1 MNKHKMEKLL
11 YKIVFF
17 FVDIVQNTTL
27 YKKLLNILYYFDNK
41 HSVLKINTLTN
52 NHSTYFDLILHA
64 NFQIFINDIVKN
76 GFNDDIDKEL
86 FDWWINKRPYRK
98 FIDNPSMKDDILLK
112 NIKLKQNWKNEDN
125 QMLSDLF
132 EKFIEGK

>member
-1 MNKHKMEKLL
+1 MKEISLNKHKMEKLL

-76 GFNDDIDKEL
+76 AGSHRQGGPRHCRNRCPR
-86 FDWWINKRPYRK
+86 RPGTPGR
-98 FIDNPSMKDDILLK
+98 
-112 NIKLKQNWKNEDN
+112 
-125 QMLSDLF
+125 
-132 EKFIEGK
+132 G